1 MSLWPSSLSQ
11 IPPELTN
18 RYVKNE
24 AFIVVVFNDFLTLLP
39 TTTITILLL
48 LLLLLSTSFSP
59 NWLRSQLAPSCQLSM
74 WQGIFHKHW
83 NISIFHWNIMF
94 EYKSLWYLNI
104 WIFDCLDTLMFS
116 HWSISTFGYSHL
128 MLLWDSLQ
136 LCSPNP
142 PLLLFY
148 KYPRLRSKK
157 MWKCLYVNVS
167 DDNEWRKIKV

>member
-39 TTTITILLL
+39 TTTITILLF
-48 LLLLLSTSFSP
+48 LLLLLSTSSSP

-74 WQGIFHKHW
+74 WQWIFQQ
-83 NISIFHWNIMF
+83 HWNIMF
-94 EYKSLWYLNI
+94 EFTLMFEHMNIWLFGYFDVFSLKHFHI
-104 WIFDCLDTLMFS
+104 WIFSSDAVVRFFAIMF
-116 HWSISTFGYSHL
+116 
-128 MLLWDSLQ
+128 
-136 LCSPNP
+136 PKPP